1 MNNPVQW
8 IDPLGL
14 AHTSGKWKDCGKGC
28 RIRIDGD
35 AVGDGRHLH
44 WECKNGS
51 GVMGEFGGMS
61 HDEDYSSDQI
71 ALRNVQK
78 NMVSSQ
84 NQVKICHAKPPG
96 YQLLMRLL
104 QLVLQLA
111 QGMLYIE

>member
-8 IDPLGL
+8 IDLLGL

-61 HDEDYSSDQI
+61 HGEDYSS
-71 ALRNVQK
+71 
-78 NMVSSQ
+78 
-84 NQVKICHAKPPG
+84 G
-96 YQLLMRLL
+96 
-104 QLVLQLA
+104 
-111 QGMLYIE
+111 

>member
-8 IDPLGL
+8 IDLLGL

-44 WECKNGS
+44 WECKMDGCN
-51 GVMGEFGGMS
+51 GEFEVCPMVRIT
-61 HDEDYSSDQI
+61 HQHQI

-78 NMVSSQ
+78 IWFRART
-84 NQVKICHAKPPG
+84 K
-96 YQLLMRLL
+96 
-104 QLVLQLA
+104 
-111 QGMLYIE
+111 